1 MALLARISPPTLS
14 TTFVLALAACGDD
27 GGSSIYSGG
36 EESVTVTLGEADDE
50 ADASSSDTTATST
63 TNTTNTEAEDSSST
77 GTLFDV
83 GMSTAD
89 DGMGMADT
97 CQKVDVLYVI
107 DNSPSM
113 YEEQQTLIA
122 NFDAFT
128 SDMQT
133 ALANVDSYHIGAI
146 TSDNYIEEGFLDD
159 STDVVNA
166 SFPECRVLGGLVVQ
180 AQQGTC
186 KPFAAGDNWIT
197 EADVLAAKFGCI
209 ANVGEDGD
217 SDERMGTALV
227 NAVTLGSQPGGC
239 NGGFIRNDAL
249 LIVVLLTDEN
259 DSSDTTPQDWYDEL
273 VAIKGAE
280 TNIVMLS
287 LTWDEFENNCDSELS
302 ESTGYTIV
310 EFTELFTNHATG
322 NICDSDYSG
331 FFANAIPTIESACDM
346 FEPVG

>member
-1 MALLARISPPTLS
+1 M
-14 TTFVLALAACGDD
+14 LALPALVMSLSACGDD
-27 GGSSIYSGG
+27 GGSSIYSTSG
-36 EESVTVTLGEADDE
+36 EEAVTVTVGEASDE
-50 ADASSSDTTATST
+50 IDSTGDATTNA
-63 TNTTNTEAEDSSST
+63 NTTNGEAEDSSST

-89 DGMGMADT
+89 DGTGMADT

-128 SDMQT
+128 ADMQA
-133 ALANVDSYHIGAI
+133 ALANVDSYHIGVV

-159 STDVVNA
+159 STQVVNA
-166 SFPECRVLGGLVVQ
+166 SFPECRVLGGLVVE
-180 AQQGTC
+180 AQQGSC

-227 NAVTLGSQPGGC
+227 NALTLGSQPGGC
-239 NGGFIRNDAL
+239 NGGFVRNDAL

-259 DSSDTTPQDWYDEL
+259 DSSDTTPQDWYDSL
-273 VAIKGAE
+273 VSLKGAE

-287 LTWDEFENNCDSELS
+287 LTWDDFESNCQQDLS

-310 EFTELFTNHATG
+310 EFTEMFTNHATG

-331 FFANAIPTIESACDM
+331 FFANAIPTIDSACDM

>member
-1 MALLARISPPTLS
+1 MARLASPS
-14 TTFVLALAACGDD
+14 LALSLSFSLASLACGDD
-27 GGSSIYSGG
+27 GGSSIYTGSGDA
-36 EESVTVTLGEADDE
+36 ADANDE
-50 ADASSSDTTATST
+50 IDTSASSSDTSSGND
-63 TNTTNTEAEDSSST
+63 TNTNSGVEDTDGST
-77 GTLFDV
+77 SATLFDIGG
-83 GMSTAD
+83 GMGTAD

-128 SDMQT
+128 ADMQA
-133 ALANVDSYHIGAI
+133 ALVDVDSYHIGVV
-146 TSDNYIEEGFLDD
+146 TSDNYVNEGFLDD

-166 SFPECRVLGGLVVQ
+166 SFPECRVLGGLVVE
-180 AQQGTC
+180 AQQGSC

-197 EADVLAAKFGCI
+197 EADVLEAKFGCI

-227 NAVTLGSQPGGC
+227 NALTLGSQPGGC
-239 NGGFIRNDAL
+239 NGGFVRSDAL

-259 DSSDTTPQDWYDEL
+259 DSSDTSPQDWYDSL
-273 VAIKGAE
+273 VAIKGSE

-287 LTWDEFENNCDSELS
+287 LSWDSSEFNCESSLS
-302 ESTGYTIV
+302 ESDGYTIV
-310 EFTELFTNHATG
+310 EFTEMFTNHAAG

-331 FFANAIPTIESACDM
+331 FFANAIPTIDSACEM

>member
-1 MALLARISPPTLS
+1 
-14 TTFVLALAACGDD
+14 
-27 GGSSIYSGG
+27 
-36 EESVTVTLGEADDE
+36 
-50 ADASSSDTTATST
+50 
-63 TNTTNTEAEDSSST
+63 
-77 GTLFDV
+77 
-83 GMSTAD
+83 
-89 DGMGMADT
+89 
-97 CQKVDVLYVI
+97 
-107 DNSPSM
+107 M

-128 SDMQT
+128 ADMQA
-133 ALANVDSYHIGAI
+133 ALANVDSYHIGVV

-166 SFPECRVLGGLVVQ
+166 SFPECRVLGGLVVE
-180 AQQGTC
+180 AQQGSC

-227 NAVTLGSQPGGC
+227 NALTLGSQPGGC
-239 NGGFIRNDAL
+239 NGDFVRDDAL

-259 DSSDTTPQDWYDEL
+259 DSSDTSPQDWYDSL

-280 TNIVMLS
+280 TNVVMLS
-287 LTWDEFENNCDSELS
+287 LTWDQGENNCDSQLS

-310 EFTELFTNHATG
+310 EFTEMFTNHATG